1 MGKKIYYFI
10 SLDYEVDFI
19 TSSLE
24 ELKEEIRVKHWDD
37 DALPFMVQVP
47 DWKELRTRFDWS
59 LYVSNEHSDDNF
71 EPTSEVLTEDDYC
84 LLDKG
89 YILKH

>member
-1 MGKKIYYFI
+1 MEKKIYYFI
-10 SLDYEVDFI
+10 SLDYETDFI

-37 DALPFMVQVP
+37 EALPFMVQIP
-47 DWKELRTRFDWS
+47 DWKELRTWVDWN
-59 LYVSNEHSDDNF
+59 LYISDEYSDDNF
-71 EPTSEVLTEDDYC
+71 QPVSEVLSEDDYC